1 MLRPGGTFGIDL
13 VPDVPNWREYEN
25 RVQLRGRAGGAQL
38 TLIESVRQD
47 PKRRLTTFEQKYVE
61 RRGDR
66 TREHRFDL
74 TFRTLSVRQMTA
86 SSNAPDFASTPCS
99 ATIGDAP
106 GTTAPTSGSSWR
118 KRGNI
123 SLLFSFFSGSFDMSG
138 HSKWA
143 SIKHKKGAL
152 DAKRGKIFT
161 RLIKELTVAAR
172 NGGGDPD
179 MNPRLRSVIADAK
192 AANMPA
198 ENIKRAIRKGT
209 GEEPGVSYEEA
220 QYEAY
225 GPGGA
230 AVIIDVLTDNKNRTV
245 GELRHM
251 LEKHGGNLASTN
263 AVAWMFAKKG
273 YIVVEKSKADEEKLL
288 GAVLEAGADDMQ
300 DDDDNWEVLSAPE
313 AFQAVRDAVKQLGVE
328 PASAQVSMIPQN
340 YVKLEGKVAQQMLK
354 LMEALDDQ
362 DDVQHVWSNFD
373 ISEQEIEA
381 SLA

>member
-1 MLRPGGTFGIDL
+1 
-13 VPDVPNWREYEN
+13 
-25 RVQLRGRAGGAQL
+25 
-38 TLIESVRQD
+38 
-47 PKRRLTTFEQKYVE
+47 
-61 RRGDR
+61 
-66 TREHRFDL
+66 
-74 TFRTLSVRQMTA
+74 
-86 SSNAPDFASTPCS
+86 
-99 ATIGDAP
+99 
-106 GTTAPTSGSSWR
+106 
-118 KRGNI
+118 
-123 SLLFSFFSGSFDMSG
+123 MSG

-172 NGGGDPD
+172 AGGGDPD
-179 MNPRLRSVIADAK
+179 MNPRLRTIIADAK
-192 AANMPA
+192 SENMPA
-198 ENIKRAIRKGT
+198 ENIKRAIRRGT

-245 GELRHM
+245 GELRHL
-251 LEKHGGNLASTN
+251 LEKHGGNLASAN

-273 YIVVEKSKADEEKLL
+273 YIVIEKAKADEEKLMS
-288 GAVLEAGADDMQ
+288 AVLDAGADDLQ
-300 DDDDNWEVLSAPE
+300 DDGDNWEVLSAPE
-313 AFQAVRDAVKQLGVE
+313 LFAVVRDAVKQLGVE
-328 PASAQVSMIPQN
+328 PASAQVSMVPKN
-340 YVKLEGKVAQQMLK
+340 YVKLEGKVAQSMLK

-373 ISEQEIEA
+373 ISEKEIEA